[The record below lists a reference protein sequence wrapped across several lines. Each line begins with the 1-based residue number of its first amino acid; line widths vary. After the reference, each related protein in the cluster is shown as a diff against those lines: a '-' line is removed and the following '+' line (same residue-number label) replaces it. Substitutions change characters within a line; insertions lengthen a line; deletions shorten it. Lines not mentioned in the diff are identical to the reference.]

1 MDHEII
7 EQVLYDPT
15 GSTRRD
21 QLRRITMT
29 YALGSGEGE
38 WMKTSDKVNAALR
51 EALVANHA
59 VGLLAGTYDEAL
71 TITRVSDY
79 LLHLLDYSLEEF
91 REISGV
97 SLGTLFGKKLPLF
110 SDRERFASFQGR
122 AEAVLT
128 MKGGLPLK
136 TSLYKMDTV
145 REDGERI
152 WILSVQVNWSDQ
164 NLEVVTHTLH
174 AGFWYTDY
182 DEEGKFKGIV
192 YNQAFRQMLGF
203 QDESDFPN
211 TWEAW
216 ADLVHPADVPRVF
229 RNVENVAWGRMPR
242 FEMDYRVKDASG
254 VYHWFR
260 DNAEAIRRQDGT
272 PRRMAGVFFNIDEEK
287 RLEQKQR
294 RSDAFHRA
302 FTTAN
307 LSEYYVD
314 LNEGT
319 FTSLKEDDSL
329 FAEWETGSSWKE
341 LVKIYIDR
349 FVCEED
355 RTAMALL
362 YSSEYLL
369 RQIRLGNREFCLD
382 CRIRIG
388 EDIRWV
394 RNTLIYDEGDDG
406 STGLLVFVRDITEV
420 KKESERIEELMHK
433 KDEIDLLL
441 QGTLKLIDCYAV
453 CDLAEDTYDFYRMNL
468 LMASCST
475 ISTGLGEATTR
486 R

>member
-122 AEAVLT
+122 AEAVLA

-211 TWEAW
+211 TWGG
-216 ADLVHPADVPRVF
+216 V
-229 RNVENVAWGRMPR
+229 GRPC
-242 FEMDYRVKDASG
+242 ASG
-254 VYHWFR
+254 GCAAGLPQCR
-260 DNAEAIRRQDGT
+260 ECRMGT
-272 PRRMAGVFFNIDEEK
+272 HAP
-287 RLEQKQR
+287 L
-294 RSDAFHRA
+294 
-302 FTTAN
+302 
-307 LSEYYVD
+307 
-314 LNEGT
+314 
-319 FTSLKEDDSL
+319 
-329 FAEWETGSSWKE
+329 
-341 LVKIYIDR
+341 
-349 FVCEED
+349 
-355 RTAMALL
+355 
-362 YSSEYLL
+362 
-369 RQIRLGNREFCLD
+369 
-382 CRIRIG
+382 
-388 EDIRWV
+388 
-394 RNTLIYDEGDDG
+394 
-406 STGLLVFVRDITEV
+406 
-420 KKESERIEELMHK
+420 
-433 KDEIDLLL
+433 
-441 QGTLKLIDCYAV
+441 
-453 CDLAEDTYDFYRMNL
+453 
-468 LMASCST
+468 
-475 ISTGLGEATTR
+475 
-486 R
+486 